1 MSNEQHFDLLI
12 ESSPDAIVVY
22 DIEGKVTYVNPAF
35 EETFGWSKAE
45 LLNKRL
51 NFIPEGLEAETAEFV
66 KTVINVGRLPAVK
79 TKRMTKSGHIID
91 VQLTGALGK
100 DETGKAVSSIA
111 ILRDITEQRAV
122 EREQELL
129 FESERE
135 QRLMAET
142 LSEVTIALTI
152 HTTLSAVLD
161 EILIQA
167 QRLVSYTTANIAL
180 LEDNALRVA
189 GWRGYDAIGKE
200 DFVTD
205 LVQPLER
212 IPLSAQAIKVRK
224 PLIIK
229 DTLAHQNTIHYEQTT
244 WIRSYIG
251 LPLALQDRVVGMLRV
266 NSDQPNHF
274 SEQDVLRL
282 TPLAQ
287 AAAIA
292 IENVRLHEQ
301 SQAELE
307 KRRQAEAELEKRV
320 EKRTA
325 ELAKRTHLLEI
336 LNDLSRKASF
346 LLELNPLLTQIADS
360 ISELF
365 DVPNVY
371 IFDINLTERT
381 TTVMA
386 EHIPAKASSSIGD
399 TYHLED
405 DFGLDIEW
413 LQNIE
418 RAYIS
423 VIDAPETTPQERAY
437 YEKHGIKAVLGVPLY
452 AQGKITGLIELYEDR
467 YEREFTEEE
476 MEYLTA
482 IAAQLSVAV
491 DNATLFAQAT
501 REIQERQQAEQALAR
516 RTQLLET
523 LNKLSREASFN
534 LELNPI
540 LNQVCQSVTELF
552 DVTSAYISK
561 YNLEEGSLTVVA
573 EYLGPAASGKER
585 ISDLGK
591 TYNIEEEFGID
602 PDWFD
607 NPNQI
612 HMYHVDDPHSPPGER
627 QHLQKY
633 GIKSTLSAQFHRQGQ
648 PIGILEIYESRQRRD
663 FTEEEAE
670 FIVAIANQ
678 LAVNIANAN
687 LYDQIT
693 RELHERQLA
702 EETLSQRLWVESELA
717 QASQALVRGFGN
729 ALKETLHHLLKAANA
744 SRVTIFENFE
754 DSRDGLCVRQTH
766 ESRVPGAAAQNNSDS
781 LHHISYIKDKL
792 TRWREELEAGRV
804 INSFVDSLQETER
817 KIFASPETAAFLAIP
832 ITVRG
837 NWYGFIGFDETRL
850 DQIWDEQ
857 DVQLLQT
864 AASMIG
870 TYIERKQLEQD
881 AQSSLARRSR
891 ELQLL
896 TQMAQEISLA
906 PDLPDLYKRL
916 VTVVKEQFGYYH
928 TQLLRYNPTLDVVEL
943 IAGYGEV
950 GDEMLAMHHSMP
962 MGVGLIGIAAEAGQT
977 ILSPDV
983 TQDTNWQPNPLLAS
997 TRGELVVPIKIGD
1010 RVLGVLDVQSDL
1022 PNELNIND
1030 QILLEGL
1037 CGQTAV
1043 AIESAN
1049 LRQEMADRLREVN
1062 SLQQI
1067 MTREGWQEY
1076 HVAEKLPASGYVF
1089 NQAEV
1094 QPLVKEGNTN
1104 GQTVKPQANGKTL
1117 TRPLAVRGTM
1127 IGTLG
1132 IENDPERPLSDE
1144 DKEFLNAVSV
1154 QVAEALE
1161 MARLLDTTQEALV
1174 TQERLSTELRT
1185 VAEVS
1190 TVASTIME
1198 RDRLLQNVVDLTKTS
1213 FNLYHAH
1220 LYLLNEAEDTL
1231 SLVAGADQVG
1241 RLMTL
1246 EENHIPIRARSTV
1259 ARAARTREPIVEND
1273 ARQSSD
1279 FMTHPLLPHTR
1290 SELAVP
1296 MIVGDRLVGVLD
1308 VQSDIVNRFTDQDIL
1323 IMRTL
1328 AAQVAV
1334 AVQNAEQFAE
1344 QVQTAE
1350 KLREVEQLKSEFLAS
1365 MSHELRT
1372 PLNSII
1378 GFADVLLEG
1387 LDGQLNERMEQD
1399 VRLIRDSG
1407 DHLRSLIGDILDM
1420 SKIEA
1425 GKMELRYEEIDLGQM
1440 AQDIVATAAHMA
1452 EEKGLHLHLNLA
1464 EDLFNIYADRTR
1476 LRQIMWNIMGNAI
1489 KFTPKGSVTLTMQTQ
1504 EDHVLISVRDT
1515 GIGIM
1520 PENLPI
1526 VFEQFRQ
1533 VDGSLNR
1540 AAEGTGLGMP
1550 ITKKL
1555 IELHGGEIWVESI
1568 FGVGTTFWFTLPRFP
1583 SAQAENEAI

>member
-1 MSNEQHFDLLI
+1 
-12 ESSPDAIVVY
+12 
-22 DIEGKVTYVNPAF
+22 
-35 EETFGWSKAE
+35 
-45 LLNKRL
+45 
-51 NFIPEGLEAETAEFV
+51 
-66 KTVINVGRLPAVK
+66 
-79 TKRMTKSGHIID
+79 
-91 VQLTGALGK
+91 
-100 DETGKAVSSIA
+100 
-111 ILRDITEQRAV
+111 
-122 EREQELL
+122 
-129 FESERE
+129 
-135 QRLMAET
+135 
-142 LSEVTIALTI
+142 
-152 HTTLSAVLD
+152 
-161 EILIQA
+161 
-167 QRLVSYTTANIAL
+167 
-180 LEDNALRVA
+180 
-189 GWRGYDAIGKE
+189 
-200 DFVTD
+200 
-205 LVQPLER
+205 
-212 IPLSAQAIKVRK
+212 
-224 PLIIK
+224 
-229 DTLAHQNTIHYEQTT
+229 
-244 WIRSYIG
+244 
-251 LPLALQDRVVGMLRV
+251 
-266 NSDQPNHF
+266 
-274 SEQDVLRL
+274 
-282 TPLAQ
+282 
-287 AAAIA
+287 
-292 IENVRLHEQ
+292 
-301 SQAELE
+301 
-307 KRRQAEAELEKRV
+307 
-320 EKRTA
+320 
-325 ELAKRTHLLEI
+325 
-336 LNDLSRKASF
+336 
-346 LLELNPLLTQIADS
+346 
-360 ISELF
+360 
-365 DVPNVY
+365 
-371 IFDINLTERT
+371 
-381 TTVMA
+381 
-386 EHIPAKASSSIGD
+386 
-399 TYHLED
+399 
-405 DFGLDIEW
+405 
-413 LQNIE
+413 
-418 RAYIS
+418 
-423 VIDAPETTPQERAY
+423 
-437 YEKHGIKAVLGVPLY
+437 
-452 AQGKITGLIELYEDR
+452 
-467 YEREFTEEE
+467 
-476 MEYLTA
+476 
-482 IAAQLSVAV
+482 
-491 DNATLFAQAT
+491 
-501 REIQERQQAEQALAR
+501 
-516 RTQLLET
+516 
-523 LNKLSREASFN
+523 
-534 LELNPI
+534 
-540 LNQVCQSVTELF
+540 
-552 DVTSAYISK
+552 
-561 YNLEEGSLTVVA
+561 
-573 EYLGPAASGKER
+573 
-585 ISDLGK
+585 
-591 TYNIEEEFGID
+591 
-602 PDWFD
+602 
-607 NPNQI
+607 
-612 HMYHVDDPHSPPGER
+612 
-627 QHLQKY
+627 
-633 GIKSTLSAQFHRQGQ
+633 
-648 PIGILEIYESRQRRD
+648 
-663 FTEEEAE
+663 
-670 FIVAIANQ
+670 
-678 LAVNIANAN
+678 
-687 LYDQIT
+687 
-693 RELHERQLA
+693 
-702 EETLSQRLWVESELA
+702 
-717 QASQALVRGFGN
+717 VRGFGN
-729 ALKETLHHLLKAANA
+729 ALKEALHHLLKAANA

-781 LHHISYIKDKL
+781 LHHISYDKDKL

-832 ITVRG
+832 IMVRG

-983 TQDTNWQPNPLLAS
+983 AQDANWQPNPLLAS

-1144 DKEFLNAVSV
+1144 DKEFLTAISV

-1213 FNLYHAH
+1213 FNLYHVH
-1220 LYLLNEAEDTL
+1220 LYLLNEAEDML

-1425 GKMELRYEEIDLGQM
+1425 GKMEMRYEEIDLGQM